1 MERIRNNDGYI
12 YIGIKYFGIIMNMN
26 NVKMKYKFIL
36 YCVLL
41 FEYIII
47 IIKKERSSKII
58 LFIWN

>member
-1 MERIRNNDGYI
+1 MMDIYI

-58 LFIWN
+58 LFI

>member
-58 LFIWN
+58 LFI